1 MERRFDLIT
10 LFGDGE
16 ASVWSQRYRKGGSQK
31 CGKPLEARREY
42 GLCSQ
47 INRSSEPGWTSCWLY
62 DPGQITSPIYTSAFS
77 SVRQEVTS
85 SSWKGGSIEQR
96 GRSISFWAGH
106 TQLWTLGPQL
116 TRSVTFPVR
125 VSLTSGNIKCHLKLA

>member
-31 CGKPLEARREY
+31 CGKPPEACREY

-47 INRSSEPGWTSCWLY
+47 INMSSEQGWATCWLC

-85 SSWKGGSIEQR
+85 SSWKGGGIELR
-96 GRSISFWAGH
+96 GWSISFWAGH
-106 TQLWTLGPQL
+106 TQLWTLGPPL

-125 VSLTSGNIKCHLKLA
+125 MSLTSGNIKCRLKLA